1 MAWRRAE
8 TLLATFL
15 LVTGVFSWQI
25 TDGVKPTLSELE
37 KFEDQPEG
45 LDLEVV
51 TESGDFHT
59 PQGRREG
66 RSSSDIPV
74 GSSRGRC
81 CRTNTTGKRRFTPGG
96 GNGVLCL
103 QGRSENT
110 TCRLET
116 TWRCVRGS

>member
-1 MAWRRAE
+1 M
-8 TLLATFL
+8 LLATFV
-15 LVTGVFSWQI
+15 LVTVVFSWQI

-51 TESGDFHT
+51 TESGDFQT
-59 PQGRREG
+59 PQGHREG
-66 RSSSDIPV
+66 RSSSNIAV

-81 CRTNTTGKRRFTPGG
+81 CRTNNTSKSHFTPGG
-96 GNGVLCL
+96 DKGVLCL

-116 TWRCVRGS
+116 TWRFVRES